1 MAKEKAFE
9 YKTINYKGAHH
20 YLVRFSGEEHW
31 RHHRWEGPA
40 IEPHHKDSEFV
51 KSYFLNGSEYDS
63 EEYAELM
70 REREGLP
77 WYKTAMG
84 RAGENRN

>member
-1 MAKEKAFE
+1 MAKEKVYE
-9 YKTINYKGAHH
+9 YKTINYKGPQHH
-20 YLVRFSGEEHW
+20 LVRFSGEEHW
-31 RHHRWEGPA
+31 KHHRWEGPA
-40 IEPHHKDSEFV
+40 IEPHRKDSEFV
-51 KSYFLNGSEYDS
+51 KSYFLNGSEYNS

-70 REREGLP
+70 KEREGLP